1 MKLQPVYIAVALVLA
16 AITING
22 VLHATSH
29 TTDLEG
35 ITTKLTNTWFGYVNE
50 TGLFAYGAQIT
61 LTNTRPTNIT
71 LDNLRAEVYGVG
83 GDKTWS
89 KNVPNLGNITL
100 PPGTTKTIDIYSS
113 DLNTTTL
120 GVAGAR
126 GSGDGYLYSTE
137 EQMNKMMVKLEGDTV
152 SLGDPLQ
159 FTIMVGPSQ
168 DMRTATEQSVGS
180 HYSGLFWFITPTE
193 YFTYQP
199 LQRGVLGTAKIPYL
213 TLISGSDHDSV
224 SFSMVKART
233 LTVLGGDAP
242 VVFYLMDGEFKFDSY
257 LNSLGR
263 DGDQLYFYGR
273 VMDYYAPNGRSYKV
287 LQLTEAGVNEIVD
300 PAVVARNLIV
310 SSVGEDYFRQY
321 FSGPSVDYRQFG
333 GNSTHVV
340 SYTYHMSVGNYS
352 TSQEVTL
359 SFDYLWRP
367 AGGVEFIPKQGNLQ
381 PFNVTRERA
390 EEIAVAA
397 GVPREPYGL
406 EASLLF
412 SGPVPGGPVNRYDD
426 KYVWFV
432 SSWVDPSSSNPRRNI
447 EAVIDPVSSEVY
459 AVIHGEFGIV
469 SVG

>member
-1 MKLQPVYIAVALVLA
+1 MKLQAVYIAVALVLVVV
-16 AITING
+16 TING
-22 VLHATSH
+22 ILH
-29 TTDLEG
+29 TTNHTMELEG
-35 ITTKLTNTWFGYVNE
+35 ITTELINTWFGYVNE
-50 TGLFAYGAQIT
+50 TGLYAYGAQIT

-89 KNVPNLGNITL
+89 KNVPNLGSITL
-100 PPGTTKTIDIYSS
+100 LPGTAKTIDIYSS

-126 GSGDGYLYSTE
+126 GSGDGYLYSIE
-137 EQMNKMMVKLEGDTV
+137 EQMNKMIVKLEGDTG

-159 FTIMVGPSQ
+159 FDIMVRPSQ
-168 DMRTATEQSVGS
+168 GMRTTTEQNVGS

-199 LQRGVLGTAKIPYL
+199 LQRGVLGTGKFPYL

-224 SFSMVKART
+224 SLSMVNART
-233 LTVLGGDAP
+233 LTVLGGDGP

-287 LQLTEAGVNEIVD
+287 LQLTETSVDEIVD

-321 FSGPSVDYRQFG
+321 FSDTSVGYDLFG
-333 GNSTHVV
+333 GDSTHVV
-340 SYTYHMSVGNYS
+340 SYTYHISIGNYS

-359 SFDYLWRP
+359 GFDYLWKP
-367 AGGVEFIPKQGNLQ
+367 TGGVEFIPKQGNLQ
-381 PFNVTRERA
+381 PFNVIRERA
-390 EEIAVAA
+390 EEIAVTA

-412 SGPVPGGPVNRYDD
+412 SGPIPGGPVNRYDD

-432 SSWVDPSSSNPRRNI
+432 SSWIDPSSSNPRRNI
-447 EAVIDPVSSEVY
+447 YAVIDPVSGEVY
-459 AVIHGEFGIV
+459 AVIQGEIGFVTIG
-469 SVG
+469 